1 MEVYIEYVIF
11 DNLIIDYLIV
21 YFTGLIASI
30 KFKRLNMLLS
40 VLCGVVSAVI
50 LPLFSIK
57 TAYLI
62 VVKILTGFL
71 MVAFLKKYANFRQFL
86 VVCIVLYS
94 VTFLFGG
101 VCVGVN
107 AMLGISIDGG
117 QVLINGFDFPIS
129 IFVLFAS
136 GYFYMLIKLI
146 KYMKIKSKLTNFYF
160 DVTIMQNRKSYYL
173 RGFLD
178 TGNKLFDNSSP
189 VVIISI
195 KTFTKIFRDYPLELI
210 PLGNAPNN
218 PHYLTTAS
226 VGDVNKILVLE
237 IDKIYI
243 KNNEKH
249 KEYTNVKLGIS
260 RVNFSTD
267 FDLLLHSSF

>member
-30 KFKRLNMLLS
+30 KFKRLNMLLA

-71 MVAFLKKYANFRQFL
+71 MVTFLKKYANFRQFL

>member
-21 YFTGLIASI
+21 YFTGLISSL
-30 KFKRLNMLLS
+30 KFKKINMLLA
-40 VLCGVVSAVI
+40 VLCGVVCAVI

-57 TAYLI
+57 TPYLLI
-62 VVKILTGFL
+62 MKILTGFL
-71 MVAFLKKYANFRQFL
+71 MVIFLKKYANFRQFL
-86 VVCIVLYS
+86 MVCIVLYS

-136 GYFYMLIKLI
+136 GYFYLLIKLI
-146 KYMKIKSKLTNFYF
+146 KYIKIKSKLTNFYF
-160 DVTIMQNRKSYYL
+160 DVTIIQNKKSYYL

-178 TGNKLFDNSSP
+178 TGNKLFDNNSP
-189 VVIISI
+189 IVIIPI
-195 KTFTKIFRDYPLELI
+195 KAFTKVFRDYPLELI

-267 FDLLLHSSF
+267 FDVLLHSSF

>member
-30 KFKRLNMLLS
+30 KFKRLNVLLS
-40 VLCGVVSAVI
+40 VLCGVVGAVL
-50 LPLFSIK
+50 LPLISIK
-57 TAYLI
+57 TIYLI
-62 VVKILTGFL
+62 IMKILTSVV
-71 MVAFLKKYANFRQFL
+71 MVIFLKKYANFRQFL
-86 VVCIVLYS
+86 LVCIVLYS

-107 AMLGISIDGG
+107 AMFCVQIDGG

-136 GYFYMLIKLI
+136 GYFYLFIKLI
-146 KYMKIKSKLTNFYF
+146 KYMRAKSKLTNFYF
-160 DVTIMQNRKSYYL
+160 DVTIIQNEKNYYL

-178 TGNKLFDNSSP
+178 TGNKLFDNNSP
-189 VVIISI
+189 VVIIPM
-195 KTFTKIFRDYPLELI
+195 KTFTKVFRDYPLELI

-226 VGDVNKILVLE
+226 VGDINKILVLE

-249 KEYTNVKLGIS
+249 KEYTDVKLGIS
-260 RVNFSTD
+260 KVNFSTD